1 MIETIREVGIIP
13 FFRSGVS
20 LWSIEERTDPGFW
33 FYSSDEL
40 GPWDWKIDVVQSGDI
55 AYGKFLGG
63 KAAFATVEW
72 YRHLMNWRRSVPK
85 YRVALGEKF
94 PAKTRSE
101 KLLKYLSPIALEA
114 LRMNGSLEMTEL
126 RKLCGGKVTDSQI
139 KSLGAKYRD
148 VLRPEVKKN
157 VMGSVLQFLDMG
169 TWTVTGDFRRVYR
182 GPNLEYTG
190 WQRSSITT
198 PDALFDSPSSPQEN
212 QPFWARIMEG
222 LEVNGPDEKGTGE
235 KCTGEK
241 DTEINDF
248 EVKGVT
254 VDCTPEESRQILI
267 DHLATLF
274 PAEREAFCKII

>member
-1 MIETIREVGIIP
+1 MLTGSKTYAPINSSERMIETIREVGIIP

-40 GPWDWKIDVVQSGDI
+40 GPWDWKIDAVQSGDI

-72 YRHLMNWRRSVPK
+72 YRHLMNWRRSMPK

-94 PAKTRSE
+94 PAKTRCE
-101 KLLKYLSPIALEA
+101 KLLKYLSPVALGAIRE
-114 LRMNGSLEMTEL
+114 NGSLEMTEL
-126 RKLCGGKVTDSQI
+126 RKLCGEKVTDSQI

-157 VMGSVLQFLDMG
+157 VMSSVLQFLDMG

-198 PDALFDSPSSPQEN
+198 PDALFVAPISQQED

-222 LEVNGPDEKGTGE
+222 PEEKAPEAG
-235 KCTGEK
+235 
-241 DTEINDF
+241 
-248 EVKGVT
+248 
-254 VDCTPEESRQILI
+254 CTPEESRQILL
-267 DHLATLF
+267 DHLSALF
-274 PAEREAFCKII
+274 PAEREALSKII